1 VAAAAPADA
10 DAEAIEKLRALGYVG
25 SSEAASAPEAA
36 RRSGSTRTAGSHNN
50 EALLLQAEGK
60 RERAVAAFEK
70 ALEID
75 PNLASAAWNLSDLLH
90 GEKRDLDRS
99 DALLVTA
106 FAHGLPDGTKL
117 LVARAIAYQR
127 GGDGE
132 RSLRLMQRASEVQSD
147 EPEVWLFLGRYQV
160 GAGRCREAVPSFQKA
175 TSLAPDNPAAFASLG
190 LAQMCAGNEADAAAA
205 LRKSLA
211 LDPDQPRVR
220 AFLARISRRSS

>member
-1 VAAAAPADA
+1 VAAAAPAGA
-10 DAEAIEKLRALGYVG
+10 DAEAIEKLRALGYIG
-25 SSEAASAPEAA
+25 AGETASAPEAA
-36 RRSGSTRTAGSHNN
+36 RRSGSTRTSGSYNN
-50 EALLLQAEGK
+50 EALLLQADGK

-99 DALLVTA
+99 DELLVTA

-117 LVARAIAYQR
+117 LVGRAIGYQR

-132 RSLRLMQRASEVQSD
+132 RSLRLMQQASVAQAD

-160 GAGRCREAVPSFQKA
+160 GAGRCSEAVPSFQKA
-175 TSLAPDNPAAFASLG
+175 ASLAPQNPAAFASLG
-190 LAQMCAGNEADAAAA
+190 LAQMCAGDPAGAAAA

-220 AFLARISRRSS
+220 AFLNRVSRS